1 MSNAT
6 VSRLGQVNQAGDAN
20 ALFLKVFSGE
30 VLSAFERENQMLGMT
45 MVRSITSGKSA
56 QFPVTGTIS
65 SGYHTIGNEILGSAV
80 SKNEKVINI
89 DDMLLASAFLGE
101 IDELK
106 NHYDVR
112 SIYSREMGQALA
124 KTVDKNLLNL
134 VVLASRASANI
145 TGGNGGSE
153 ITSATSK
160 SSASA
165 LVSAIFTA
173 IKTLDEKD
181 IPSQGRAI
189 IVAPEQYYQLAN
201 LDSLISRDFS
211 DNAGDRA
218 KGTVVSIGGVPVIKS
233 NTAVSSFTDQS
244 SASTSG
250 TNNTYI
256 GNFSTVSA
264 VVFHSSAV
272 GTVKLKD
279 LVLESTYDP
288 RRLGTL
294 LTSRMALG
302 HGILRPESAVSI
314 KTA

>member
-6 VSRLGQVNQAGDAN
+6 PSRLGQINAAGDAN

-45 MVRSITSGKSA
+45 SVRSITSGKSA

-112 SIYSREMGQALA
+112 SVYSREMGQALA

-145 TGGNGGSE
+145 TGGNAGLQ

-160 SSASA
+160 TSASA
-165 LVSAIFTA
+165 LVTAIFDA
-173 IKTLDEKD
+173 IQSLDEKD
-181 IPSQGRAI
+181 IPSQGRYI
-189 IVAPEQYYQLAN
+189 VVAPDQYYQLCN

-211 DNAGDRA
+211 ANAGDRA

-244 SASTSG
+244 AASTTG
-250 TNNTYI
+250 QNNTYI
-256 GNFSTVSA
+256 GDFSTVAA

>member
-6 VSRLGQVNQAGDAN
+6 PSRLGQINAAGDAN

-112 SIYSREMGQALA
+112 SVYSREMGQALA

-145 TGGNGGSE
+145 TGGNAGLQ
-153 ITSATSK
+153 ITAATAKTSASVLTS
-160 SSASA
+160 SIFD
-165 LVSAIFTA
+165 AIQA
-173 IKTLDEKD
+173 LDEKD
-181 IPSQGRAI
+181 VPSQGRYI
-189 IVAPEQYYQLAN
+189 VVAPDQYYQLCN

-211 DNAGDRA
+211 ANAGDRA

-233 NTAVSSFTDQS
+233 NTALASFTDQS
-244 SASTSG
+244 AASTSG
-250 TNNTYI
+250 QNNTYI
-256 GNFSTVSA
+256 GDFSTVAA

>member
-6 VSRLGQVNQAGDAN
+6 PSRLGQINAAGDAN

-45 MVRSITSGKSA
+45 SVRSITSGKSA

-112 SIYSREMGQALA
+112 SVYSREMGQALA

-145 TGGNGGSE
+145 TGGNAGLQ
-153 ITSATSK
+153 ITAATAKTSASV
-160 SSASA
+160 
-165 LVSAIFTA
+165 LVSSIFDAIQS
-173 IKTLDEKD
+173 LDEKD
-181 IPSQGRAI
+181 VPSQGRYI
-189 IVAPEQYYQLAN
+189 VVAPDQYYQLCN

-211 DNAGDRA
+211 ANAGDRA

-244 SASTSG
+244 AASTSG
-250 TNNTYI
+250 QNNTYI
-256 GNFSTVSA
+256 GDFSTVAA